1 MIYDYTK
8 SVLERVSFDPVLFT
22 KELKKAIKNLLPYE
36 VEQLKKWFQFF
47 TSEHPELK
55 QCLSLKTNICR
66 RGFVFIGLGFK
77 CLPVSNA
84 LAYFAVALVATKIVL
99 FCWFLEED
107 E

>member
-1 MIYDYTK
+1 MAQGKHY
-8 SVLERVSFDPVLFT
+8 S
-22 KELKKAIKNLLPYE
+22 LLQKFVNY
-36 VEQLKKWFQFF
+36 
-47 TSEHPELK
+47 ELK

-99 FCWFLEED
+99 FCWCLEKDEEGELEESAKHVD
-107 E
+107 DAEHHPVDKSQILRLQKVRQLH